1 MGGLPVL
8 GSFVLMSSGD
18 HSTCIVKVERIIIIV
33 LG

>member
-8 GSFVLMSSGD
+8 VSFFPVSSGD